1 MIEVKVIQFLKANYG
16 EVHSIKPDLWGAV
29 VDGKRTLFRLESTGM
44 LIMRV
49 ELDNHCCEWVETPG
63 WVDYLLL
70 TRIRGYV
77 KVFERGELL

>member
-1 MIEVKVIQFLKANYG
+1 MSDVKAIRFLKANYG
-16 EVHSIKPDLWGAV
+16 KVHSIKPDLWGTL

-44 LIMRV
+44 LSMRV
-49 ELDNHCCEWVETPG
+49 ELDNHHCEWVETPG

-77 KVFERGELL
+77 KVFERGEL

>member
-1 MIEVKVIQFLKANYG
+1 MSDVKVIRFLKANYG
-16 EVHSIKPDLWGAV
+16 EVHSIKPDLWGAL
-29 VDGKRTLFRLESTGM
+29 VDCKRTLFRLEPSGM
-44 LIMRV
+44 LSMRV

-77 KVFERGELL
+77 KVFERGEL

>member
-1 MIEVKVIQFLKANYG
+1 MSDVKVIQFLKANYG
-16 EVHSIKPDLWGAV
+16 EVHSIKPDLWGAL
-29 VDGKRTLFRLESTGM
+29 VDCKRTLFRLEPSGM

-49 ELDNHCCEWVETPG
+49 ELDNHHCEWVETPG

-77 KVFERGELL
+77 KVFERGAL

>member
-1 MIEVKVIQFLKANYG
+1 MNDAKIIQFLKANYG
-16 EVHSIKPDLWGAV
+16 EVHSIKPDLWGAL
-29 VDGKRTLFRLESTGM
+29 VDGKWTLFRLEPSGM
-44 LIMRV
+44 LTMRV

-77 KVFERGELL
+77 KVFERG

>member
-1 MIEVKVIQFLKANYG
+1 MNDVKVIRFLKANYG
-16 EVHSIKPDLWGAV
+16 EVHSIKPNLWGAL
-29 VDGKRTLFRLESTGM
+29 VDGNRTLFRLEPTDM
-44 LIMRV
+44 LSMRI

-77 KVFERGELL
+77 KVFERGELR